1 MGGGGEPVSSIL
13 EDNFEK
19 DSSMDGGKQ
28 DFERDSCMG
37 GGKPVSSVMEQGLG
51 YSVNSDCMGGGGE
64 PVSSILED
72 DFKKYSCMDGGEQDF
87 ERDSCMGGGKPI
99 SSVLFLLLWNKVSKG
114 S

>member
-37 GGKPVSSVMEQGLG
+37 GGKPVSSVMEQG
-51 YSVNSDCMGGGGE
+51 
-64 PVSSILED
+64 
-72 DFKKYSCMDGGEQDF
+72 F
-87 ERDSCMGGGKPI
+87 ERFLSGATI
-99 SSVLFLLLWNKVSKG
+99 ASRYLFQFLLN
-114 S
+114 

>member
-1 MGGGGEPVSSIL
+1 
-13 EDNFEK
+13 
-19 DSSMDGGKQ
+19 
-28 DFERDSCMG
+28 
-37 GGKPVSSVMEQGLG
+37 
-51 YSVNSDCMGGGGE
+51 MGGGGE

-99 SSVLFLLLWNKVSKG
+99 SSALFLLLWNKVSKG